1 MFIMAAI
8 GSAVGLGNIW
18 RFPYVA
24 YANGGGAFI
33 IPYLVALFTAGIPLM
48 ILEFGLGSMMRG
60 SAPVS
65 LARIKKG
72 YEWIGWLAILVGFLV
87 IVYYAVI
94 MGWALVYFVYSL
106 DLSWGKDPANFF
118 NQSFL
123 NLSSGPHELGGIRW
137 PILGAAVLCWL
148 TIYFSI
154 FRGVKTVGK
163 IVMWTVPVPIIL
175 LLVFVV
181 RGLTLPGA
189 MEGLRYYLTPDLTA
203 LYNPQVWLAA
213 YGQIF
218 FSLSIGFGVMITY
231 ASYLPKGS
239 DIVNNA
245 FITSLGNCGFS
256 FLSGLAVFSVLGYL
270 AQASNVAVEKVVAS
284 GPSLAFV
291 TYPAAI
297 NLLPFGARVF
307 GALFFLLLLT
317 LAIDSA
323 FSLVEATVA
332 SVRDKWKITRGK
344 ANLVVCFVALVFGI
358 IYTTRGGLFWLDIV
372 DHFLNNFV
380 LVLVGL
386 AECLVIG
393 YVFGARRMRSFV
405 NEVSDFT
412 IGVWWDICIKFIT
425 PAILGISLVWVLI
438 QRITGGYEGY
448 PGWAVLLGGGG
459 IVVLAVT
466 LALLFSAS
474 RGKESD

>member
-1 MFIMAAI
+1 MAAI

-48 ILEFGLGSMMRG
+48 ILEFGLGSMMGR
-60 SAPVS
+60 SAPIS
-65 LARIKKG
+65 LARIKKK
-72 YEWIGWLAILVGFLV
+72 YEWIGWLAIVVGFLV
-87 IVYYAVI
+87 IVYYAVV

-106 DLSWGKDPANFF
+106 DLSWGNDTASFF
-118 NQSFL
+118 TQSFL
-123 NLSSGPHELGGIRW
+123 NLSSGPYELGGIRW

-148 TIYFSI
+148 AVYFCI

-163 IVMWTVPVPIIL
+163 IVMWTVPVPMIL
-175 LLVFVV
+175 LLVFMV

-189 MEGLRYYLTPDLTA
+189 LEGVRYYLTPDLKA

-218 FSLSIGFGVMITY
+218 FSLSIGFGVMIAY
-231 ASYLPKGS
+231 ASFLPKGS

-245 FITSLGNCGFS
+245 FITSLSNCGFS

-270 AQASNVAVEKVVAS
+270 AQASNVAVDKVVAS

-291 TYPAAI
+291 TYPTAI

-307 GALFFLLLLT
+307 GGLFFLLLLT

-332 SVRDKWKITRGK
+332 SVRDKWNITRGK
-344 ANLVVCFVALVFGI
+344 ANFIVCFVALIFGV
-358 IYTTRGGLFWLDIV
+358 IYTTRGGLFWLDII
-372 DHFLNNFV
+372 DHFLNNFA
-380 LVLVGL
+380 LIIAGL

-393 YVFGARRMRSFV
+393 YVFGARRLRGFV
-405 NEVSDFT
+405 NELSDFS
-412 IGVWWDICIKFIT
+412 IGRWWDICIKYVT
-425 PAILGISLVWVLI
+425 PAILGVSLISVFI
-438 QRITGGYEGY
+438 QRISRGYGGY
-448 PGWAVLLGGGG
+448 PSWAVFIGGGG
-459 IVVLAVT
+459 VVA
-466 LALLFSAS
+466 LALIVAWLLSNLK
-474 RGKESD
+474 GKELD